1 MANLPCSITLHG
13 LTALV
18 TGGSR
23 GIGKG
28 ISLELARRGAN
39 VAVVYV
45 NPTKSN
51 AANQTVA
58 EILALGVK
66 AVAIQA
72 DLRDTSTYE
81 RIVKETLNGLGTDKI
96 HILGTCLKLSS
107 TYSAAEGWSVS
118 ADAT

>member
-1 MANLPCSITLHG
+1 MANLPSSITLHG

-39 VAVVYV
+39 VALVYV
-45 NPTKSN
+45 NAAKTSN
-51 AANQTVA
+51 ADETVA
-58 EILALGVK
+58 EIQALGVK

-72 DLRDTSTYE
+72 DLRDTSAYE
-81 RIVKETLNGLGTDKI
+81 RIVKETLKGLGTDKI
-96 HILGTCLKLSS
+96 NILGRQSPCDFTLSNHCRCKPDQF
-107 TYSAAEGWSVS
+107 G
-118 ADAT
+118 